1 MTNVKTPAE
10 STPRGAKPSLYGPA
24 LVTGAGR
31 GIGRAIAVRLAE
43 AGASVCVAARTPQD
57 LEGTAELVRA
67 AGGQA
72 LCVPCDVTD
81 DRECEALVHQ
91 TVREFGGLSLLVNN
105 AGGAHRIKP
114 LDEISVRDFELGT
127 DLNYLSVFRLMHH
140 AAPHLLD
147 AAPNA
152 AVVNIVS
159 IAARRGLEGMSYYCA
174 AKAAVVG
181 LTRATAREWGPRG
194 VRVNALAPGWIA
206 TGLSEPLRQQEEFS
220 QRTLADIP
228 LRRWGQPED
237 IAEATAFLL
246 SPHAAYITGECL
258 TVDGGLL
265 A

>member
-1 MTNVKTPAE
+1 MTNLKTPAE
-10 STPRGAKPSLYGPA
+10 STLRGAKPSLYGPA

-43 AGASVCVAARTPQD
+43 AGASVCVASRTPQD

-127 DLNYLSVFRLMHH
+127 
-140 AAPHLLD
+140 
-147 AAPNA
+147 
-152 AVVNIVS
+152 
-159 IAARRGLEGMSYYCA
+159 RRRRSCSHR
-174 AKAAVVG
+174 
-181 LTRATAREWGPRG
+181 TPRTSLG
-194 VRVNALAPGWIA
+194 SASPSTEASSHEA
-206 TGLSEPLRQQEEFS
+206 QAETK
-220 QRTLADIP
+220 
-228 LRRWGQPED
+228 
-237 IAEATAFLL
+237 EATC
-246 SPHAAYITGECL
+246 SR
-258 TVDGGLL
+258 
-265 A
+265 

>member
-1 MTNVKTPAE
+1 MTNLKTPAE
-10 STPRGAKPSLYGPA
+10 STLRGAKPSLYGPA

-43 AGASVCVAARTPQD
+43 AGASVCVASRTPQD

-91 TVREFGGLSLLVNN
+91 DRPRVRW
-105 AGGAHRIKP
+105 AQPARQQRRRGAP
-114 LDEISVRDFELGT
+114 DQ
-127 DLNYLSVFRLMHH
+127 
-140 AAPHLLD
+140 
-147 AAPNA
+147 
-152 AVVNIVS
+152 
-159 IAARRGLEGMSYYCA
+159 AARRDFGARLR
-174 AKAAVVG
+174 
-181 LTRATAREWGPRG
+181 TRH
-194 VRVNALAPGWIA
+194 
-206 TGLSEPLRQQEEFS
+206 
-220 QRTLADIP
+220 
-228 LRRWGQPED
+228 
-237 IAEATAFLL
+237 EATAFLL